1 MEQIMIKL
9 GIIGMSEGNGH
20 PYSWAAIIN
29 GYDKYIMAECPFP
42 AIPDYLNKEKYPDNF
57 IKGAQVTHIW
67 TQDKATSEHVSKASK
82 IENIVDTPEDMIG
95 EVDAILLARDDY
107 QNHLK
112 FATPFLEADIPV
124 YIDKPLAN
132 SLKNAEALLELS
144 KHEAQIYTCS
154 ALRYS
159 RELEHLQN
167 KKSGIQSISA
177 HTPKSWSLY
186 SIHIIEPVVAIL
198 GSAENMSVEEKN
210 IDGEAVELS
219 INYGGKLLQF
229 KSAGTAQ
236 GTINFSVNYQ
246 DGTTE
251 NIVIADMF
259 YAFRSA
265 LEKFL
270 EQIKNDSCS
279 ISRQETLSCMKI
291 IELGK
296 AE

>member
-29 GYDKYIMAECPFP
+29 GYNKDTMAECPFP

-67 TQDKATSEHVSKASK
+67 TQDRKTSEHVSKASK
-82 IENIVDTPEDMIG
+82 IEHIVDAPEDMIG

-112 FATPFLEADIPV
+112 FAKPFLEVGIPI

-132 SLKNAEALLELS
+132 LVKDAEALLELS
-144 KHEAQIYTCS
+144 KHETQIYTCS

-159 RELEHLQN
+159 RELEHLHS
-167 KKSGIQSISA
+167 KKSEIQSISA

-186 SIHIIEPVVAIL
+186 SIHIVEPVVAIL
-198 GSAENMSVEEKN
+198 RATENINVKEKN
-210 IDGEAVELS
+210 VDGEAVELS
-219 INYGGKLLQF
+219 VNYDDKLLQF
-229 KSAGTAQ
+229 KSAGIAE
-236 GTINFSVNYQ
+236 GTINFSVSYQ

-251 NIVIADMF
+251 DIVIADMF

-270 EQIKNDSCS
+270 EQVRNDTCS
-279 ISRQETLSCMKI
+279 IPREETLSCIKI
-291 IELGK
+291 IEMGK